1 MKDKIDNIS
10 KLSKVNF
17 KENNSFF
24 NKLKKKQPKQFDY
37 LMNDLHEEEFSKTNC
52 LECAN
57 CCKTTSPIFTSK
69 DILSISKHLHL
80 KSDKFVSK
88 YLIMDSDNDY
98 VLKQSPCAFLNKDN
112 SCFIYAFR
120 PKACREYPHTNR
132 KDFHKISQITMKNIE
147 ICPAAFNIVEKL
159 KLKLN
164 NSSQKLR

>member
-37 LMNDLHEEEFSKTNC
+37 LMNNLHDEEFSKTNC

-69 DILSISKHLHL
+69 DISSISKHLRL

-98 VLKQSPCAFLNKDN
+98 VLKQSPCVFLNEDN
-112 SCFIYAFR
+112 SCFIYEYR

-132 KDFHKISQITMKNIE
+132 KDFHKISKITMKNIE

-164 NSSQKLR
+164 NNSQKFR